1 MEWAFDGTPP
11 PGHTEL
17 PICAVC
23 LERMDE
29 SVAGVLTILCNHA
42 FHTSCLE
49 QWGDATCPVCRCVQ
63 IPEQQESSECE
74 ECGKSAPSIDLLW
87 ICLIC
92 GHVGCGRLVFIN
104 INHINIYSIYL
115 LRSQRCQRLNI
126 SLLNGL
132 ISMRF
137 FFW

>member
-1 MEWAFDGTPP
+1 MEPESICRIVWVSTVEWAYDGTPP

-49 QWGDATCPVCRCVQ
+49 QWGDSTCPVCRCVQ
-63 IPEQQESSECE
+63 IPEEQELSECE
-74 ECGKSAPSIDLLW
+74 ECGKSAPSMDLLW

-92 GHVGCGRLVFIN
+92 GHVGCGRLVLFVEFIV
-104 INHINIYSIYL
+104 IVHH
-115 LRSQRCQRLNI
+115 
-126 SLLNGL
+126 
-132 ISMRF
+132 F
-137 FFW
+137 FEHF